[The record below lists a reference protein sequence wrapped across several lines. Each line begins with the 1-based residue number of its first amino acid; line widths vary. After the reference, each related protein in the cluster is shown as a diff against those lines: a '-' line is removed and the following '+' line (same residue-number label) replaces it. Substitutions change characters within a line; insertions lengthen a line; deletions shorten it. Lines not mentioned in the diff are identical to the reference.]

1 MWFIDNCLSCC
12 FGPTIWVDIFK
23 FEKPIFP
30 YKYPALFSV
39 SLSFLA
45 IFIISKL
52 DIKSRS
58 NIDDEKFT
66 KMMKKSIFRKV
77 KLIFIDIDRPHPH
90 EIKEW
95 MRKNKLNI
103 DQSAE
108 ILGISK
114 RQFSR
119 FLSGETQ
126 AKRVHGLAM
135 QMVWILYEN
144 KKEIIKND
152 KGNSKKVTIPI
163 K

>member
-1 MWFIDNCLSCC
+1 M
-12 FGPTIWVDIFK
+12 
-23 FEKPIFP
+23 
-30 YKYPALFSV
+30 
-39 SLSFLA
+39 
-45 IFIISKL
+45 
-52 DIKSRS
+52 
-58 NIDDEKFT
+58 
-66 KMMKKSIFRKV
+66 
-77 KLIFIDIDRPHPH
+77 IFIDIDKPHPQ

-95 MRKNKLNI
+95 MKKNKLNI

-126 AKRVHGLAM
+126 ATRVHSLAM

-152 KGNSKKVTIPI
+152 KSNSKKVIIPI

>member
-1 MWFIDNCLSCC
+1 
-12 FGPTIWVDIFK
+12 
-23 FEKPIFP
+23 
-30 YKYPALFSV
+30 
-39 SLSFLA
+39 
-45 IFIISKL
+45 
-52 DIKSRS
+52 
-58 NIDDEKFT
+58 
-66 KMMKKSIFRKV
+66 
-77 KLIFIDIDRPHPH
+77 LIFIDIDKPHPR

-95 MRKNKLNI
+95 MKKNKLNI

-126 AKRVHGLAM
+126 AKRVHSLAM

-152 KGNSKKVTIPI
+152 KGHSKKVTIPI

>member
-1 MWFIDNCLSCC
+1 M
-12 FGPTIWVDIFK
+12 
-23 FEKPIFP
+23 
-30 YKYPALFSV
+30 
-39 SLSFLA
+39 
-45 IFIISKL
+45 
-52 DIKSRS
+52 
-58 NIDDEKFT
+58 
-66 KMMKKSIFRKV
+66 
-77 KLIFIDIDRPHPH
+77 IFIDIDKPHPH

-95 MRKNKLNI
+95 MKKNKLNI

-126 AKRVHGLAM
+126 AKRVHSLAM

-152 KGNSKKVTIPI
+152 KGYSKKVAIPI

>member
-1 MWFIDNCLSCC
+1 M
-12 FGPTIWVDIFK
+12 
-23 FEKPIFP
+23 
-30 YKYPALFSV
+30 
-39 SLSFLA
+39 
-45 IFIISKL
+45 
-52 DIKSRS
+52 
-58 NIDDEKFT
+58 
-66 KMMKKSIFRKV
+66 
-77 KLIFIDIDRPHPH
+77 IFIDIDKPHPQ

-126 AKRVHGLAM
+126 AKRVHSLAM

-152 KGNSKKVTIPI
+152 KVNSKKVIIPI

>member
-1 MWFIDNCLSCC
+1 M
-12 FGPTIWVDIFK
+12 
-23 FEKPIFP
+23 
-30 YKYPALFSV
+30 
-39 SLSFLA
+39 
-45 IFIISKL
+45 
-52 DIKSRS
+52 
-58 NIDDEKFT
+58 
-66 KMMKKSIFRKV
+66 
-77 KLIFIDIDRPHPH
+77 IFIDIDKPHPR
-90 EIKEW
+90 EIKDW

-126 AKRVHGLAM
+126 AKRVHSLAM

-144 KKEIIKND
+144 KKEIIKN
-152 KGNSKKVTIPI
+152 KKSNSKKVIIPI

>member
-1 MWFIDNCLSCC
+1 
-12 FGPTIWVDIFK
+12 
-23 FEKPIFP
+23 
-30 YKYPALFSV
+30 
-39 SLSFLA
+39 
-45 IFIISKL
+45 
-52 DIKSRS
+52 
-58 NIDDEKFT
+58 
-66 KMMKKSIFRKV
+66 
-77 KLIFIDIDRPHPH
+77 LIFIDIDKPHPR
-90 EIKEW
+90 EIKDW

-126 AKRVHGLAM
+126 AKRVHSLAM

-144 KKEIIKND
+144 KKEIIKNE
-152 KGNSKKVTIPI
+152 KSNSKKVIIPI

>member
-1 MWFIDNCLSCC
+1 M
-12 FGPTIWVDIFK
+12 
-23 FEKPIFP
+23 
-30 YKYPALFSV
+30 
-39 SLSFLA
+39 
-45 IFIISKL
+45 
-52 DIKSRS
+52 
-58 NIDDEKFT
+58 
-66 KMMKKSIFRKV
+66 
-77 KLIFIDIDRPHPH
+77 IFIDIDKPHPR

-95 MRKNKLNI
+95 MKKNKLNI

-126 AKRVHGLAM
+126 AKRVHSLAM
-135 QMVWILYEN
+135 QMVWILNEN
-144 KKEIIKND
+144 KKEIVKND

>member
-1 MWFIDNCLSCC
+1 M
-12 FGPTIWVDIFK
+12 
-23 FEKPIFP
+23 
-30 YKYPALFSV
+30 
-39 SLSFLA
+39 
-45 IFIISKL
+45 
-52 DIKSRS
+52 
-58 NIDDEKFT
+58 
-66 KMMKKSIFRKV
+66 
-77 KLIFIDIDRPHPH
+77 IFIDIDKPHPN

-126 AKRVHGLAM
+126 AKRVHSLAM

-152 KGNSKKVTIPI
+152 KSNSKKVTIPI

>member
-1 MWFIDNCLSCC
+1 M
-12 FGPTIWVDIFK
+12 
-23 FEKPIFP
+23 
-30 YKYPALFSV
+30 
-39 SLSFLA
+39 
-45 IFIISKL
+45 
-52 DIKSRS
+52 
-58 NIDDEKFT
+58 
-66 KMMKKSIFRKV
+66 
-77 KLIFIDIDRPHPH
+77 IFIDIDNPHPH

-126 AKRVHGLAM
+126 AKRVHSLAM

-144 KKEIIKND
+144 KKEIIKSD

>member
-1 MWFIDNCLSCC
+1 M
-12 FGPTIWVDIFK
+12 
-23 FEKPIFP
+23 
-30 YKYPALFSV
+30 
-39 SLSFLA
+39 
-45 IFIISKL
+45 
-52 DIKSRS
+52 
-58 NIDDEKFT
+58 
-66 KMMKKSIFRKV
+66 
-77 KLIFIDIDRPHPH
+77 IFIDIDKPHPQ

-95 MRKNKLNI
+95 MKKNKLNI
-103 DQSAE
+103 DQSAG

-126 AKRVHGLAM
+126 AKRVHSLAM

-152 KGNSKKVTIPI
+152 KSGSKKVIIPI

>member
-1 MWFIDNCLSCC
+1 
-12 FGPTIWVDIFK
+12 
-23 FEKPIFP
+23 
-30 YKYPALFSV
+30 
-39 SLSFLA
+39 
-45 IFIISKL
+45 
-52 DIKSRS
+52 
-58 NIDDEKFT
+58 
-66 KMMKKSIFRKV
+66 
-77 KLIFIDIDRPHPH
+77 LIFIDIDKPHPR

-95 MRKNKLNI
+95 MKKNKLNI

-126 AKRVHGLAM
+126 AKRVHSLAM

-152 KGNSKKVTIPI
+152 KGYSKKVTIPI

>member
-1 MWFIDNCLSCC
+1 M
-12 FGPTIWVDIFK
+12 
-23 FEKPIFP
+23 
-30 YKYPALFSV
+30 
-39 SLSFLA
+39 
-45 IFIISKL
+45 
-52 DIKSRS
+52 
-58 NIDDEKFT
+58 
-66 KMMKKSIFRKV
+66 
-77 KLIFIDIDRPHPH
+77 IFIDIDKPHPQ

-95 MRKNKLNI
+95 MKKNKLNI

-126 AKRVHGLAM
+126 AKRVHSLAM

-144 KKEIIKND
+144 KKEIIKKDN
-152 KGNSKKVTIPI
+152 GNSKKIIIPI

>member
-1 MWFIDNCLSCC
+1 M
-12 FGPTIWVDIFK
+12 
-23 FEKPIFP
+23 
-30 YKYPALFSV
+30 
-39 SLSFLA
+39 
-45 IFIISKL
+45 
-52 DIKSRS
+52 
-58 NIDDEKFT
+58 
-66 KMMKKSIFRKV
+66 
-77 KLIFIDIDRPHPH
+77 IFIDIDKPHPR
-90 EIKEW
+90 EIKDW

-126 AKRVHGLAM
+126 AKRVHSLAM

-144 KKEIIKND
+144 KKEIIKNE
-152 KGNSKKVTIPI
+152 KSNSKKVIIPI

>member
-1 MWFIDNCLSCC
+1 M
-12 FGPTIWVDIFK
+12 
-23 FEKPIFP
+23 
-30 YKYPALFSV
+30 
-39 SLSFLA
+39 
-45 IFIISKL
+45 
-52 DIKSRS
+52 
-58 NIDDEKFT
+58 
-66 KMMKKSIFRKV
+66 
-77 KLIFIDIDRPHPH
+77 IFIDIDKPHPQ

-95 MRKNKLNI
+95 MKKNKLNI

-126 AKRVHGLAM
+126 AKRVHSLAM

-144 KKEIIKND
+144 KKEIIKKDN
-152 KGNSKKVTIPI
+152 GNSKKVIIPI